1 MEMETEM
8 KTVSKAGHTAIKC
21 ARTTYA
27 YESMCVCVRVC

>member
-21 ARTTYA
+21 ART